1 MTDRHVD
8 VGAVI
13 IVDDRRIALG
23 GAVLVVSHAS
33 TLSVRRC
40 SPGSE
45 PIAGEYPRRRLA
57 GHVGFER
64 RIDRHDLS
72 LGSKAEQ
79 EAFEPGDRRDCQR
92 DDEVVAI
99 EVDDSTGYCSTTH
112 CASERK
118 RKVMRGSFPAGEN
131 DESVT
136 RPSALGGELAHG
148 DAGDAVDA
156 ETPARRPPGGT
167 SRSGTSCPCPR
178 TRGLARPVAP

>member
-1 MTDRHVD
+1 MERFRHRLGRDVERLQEKRLDEQRDGERGDRHGDPLDHRSQPGFEAGSLAGCCGAPRIPKLVARVRGVVGKLMTDRHVD

-13 IVDDRRIALG
+13 TVDDCRLPLG

-40 SPGSE
+40 SLGSE
-45 PIAGEYPRRRLA
+45 PIAGEYPRGRLA

-92 DDEVVAI
+92 DDEVVA
-99 EVDDSTGYCSTTH
+99 
-112 CASERK
+112 
-118 RKVMRGSFPAGEN
+118 
-131 DESVT
+131 
-136 RPSALGGELAHG
+136 LGG
-148 DAGDAVDA
+148 
-156 ETPARRPPGGT
+156 R
-167 SRSGTSCPCPR
+167 
-178 TRGLARPVAP
+178 